1 MCHPKNKGGFGV
13 KDEILFNL
21 SLLAKWKW
29 RLIHDDQSL
38 WKMVLADKYR
48 RGRDGRLGLCDEAHP
63 RLASKLWKD
72 LCGLVEGIDFN
83 WFKEGVV
90 RKVGNGRSTSLG

>member
-1 MCHPKNKGGFGV
+1 MYHPKNKGGFGV

-63 RLASKLWKD
+63 
-72 LCGLVEGIDFN
+72 
-83 WFKEGVV
+83 
-90 RKVGNGRSTSLG
+90 KVGIQVVERFVWFSGGDRF